1 MLPHPTFTRKGDDL
15 YVRVPIDVYTAILG
29 GEVSVPTLGKP
40 VRLTIPEGTDTG
52 KTFRLKGLGMPNL
65 KDPQKK
71 GDLYATVEIHIP
83 QHLTSAEKD
92 KFREIKN
99 MRRV

>member
-1 MLPHPTFTRKGDDL
+1 
-15 YVRVPIDVYTAILG
+15 
-29 GEVSVPTLGKP
+29 
-40 VRLTIPEGTDTG
+40 
-52 KTFRLKGLGMPNL
+52 MPNL

-99 MRRV
+99 MRHA

>member
-1 MLPHPTFTRKGDDL
+1 
-15 YVRVPIDVYTAILG
+15 
-29 GEVSVPTLGKP
+29 

-65 KDPQKK
+65 KNPQKK
-71 GDLYATVEIHIP
+71 GDLYVTVEIHIP
-83 QHLTSAEKD
+83 QHLTNAEKD

-99 MRRV
+99 MRHA